1 MKRICLLITVM
12 GLLAMVFFGSSV
24 VFAQESVEQYLLNL
38 TQPTVKD
45 YINLMYNGSHENK
58 LLAAAKLRKLKDKS
72 DKAEDALIFG
82 LQQGTIYVQ
91 RKSGKVINDFWD
103 VRTASALALGE
114 IGDPK
119 VLPYLYQ
126 AVRYEPDHYVRGAI
140 AIAIGKIGQ
149 KDSLPEI
156 TRMIETADTSGP
168 DDVLLLACIEA
179 IGNIGDREG
188 FIPLVEIIRG
198 KYRRSIRVAA
208 METLKKMK
216 F

>member
-1 MKRICLLITVM
+1 MKKVSLIIIAMSILTI
-12 GLLAMVFFGSSV
+12 GLFGPSI
-24 VFAQESVEQYLLNL
+24 VFAQKSVEQHLLNL
-38 TQPTVKD
+38 TQPSTKD
-45 YINLMYNGSHENK
+45 YIKLMYEGSHENK
-58 LLAAAKLRKLKDKS
+58 LLAATKLRELKDKS
-72 DKAEDALIFG
+72 DEAEEALIYG

-91 RKSGKVINDFWD
+91 RESGKVTNDFWD
-103 VRTASALALGE
+103 VRTVSALSLGE

-119 VLPYLYQ
+119 VFPKLYQ

-149 KDSLPEI
+149 KQSLPEI

-179 IGNIGDREG
+179 IGSIGDREG

-208 METLKKMK
+208 METLKKIK